1 MSEIDC
7 IDLLFADYT
16 EDDFDRMITCIQEG
30 PHPPDYG
37 QEEEYQLPEMSPPL
51 TPTSISNKYYTIVK
65 DRFIHPPPADRLIQE
80 VESMVRAGP
89 PSKKQKSLLSLVA
102 LKEEMDDLRT
112 QLELSHEMLMNLI
125 VLNNKNS

>member
-1 MSEIDC
+1 MQELDSIEI
-7 IDLLFADYT
+7 LFADYT
-16 EDDFDRMITCIQEG
+16 EDDFDRMITCTQEG
-30 PHPPDYG
+30 YDKEPYPSC
-37 QEEEYQLPEMSPPL
+37 ESTPPL
-51 TPTSISNKYYTIVK
+51 SPTPIINPSIRYSIQSK

-102 LKEEMDDLRT
+102 LKEEVDDLRT

>member
-1 MSEIDC
+1 MQELDSIEI
-7 IDLLFADYT
+7 LFADYT
-16 EDDFDRMITCIQEG
+16 EDDFDRMITYIQDGDYEEACSSRD
-30 PHPPDYG
+30 PTPP
-37 QEEEYQLPEMSPPL
+37 PTPSP
-51 TPTSISNKYYTIVK
+51 TGSIRYNTVGK

-80 VESMVRAGP
+80 VESMVRGGP

>member
-1 MSEIDC
+1 MQELDSIEI
-7 IDLLFADYT
+7 LFADYT
-16 EDDFDRMITCIQEG
+16 EDDFDRLITYAQESNYEE
-30 PHPPDYG
+30 PYPSDEPSTPPSPANIPT
-37 QEEEYQLPEMSPPL
+37 LPIRYNVPS
-51 TPTSISNKYYTIVK
+51 K

-80 VESMVRAGP
+80 VESIVRGGP

>member
-1 MSEIDC
+1 MDC
-7 IDLLFADYT
+7 IDVLFADYT
-16 EDDFDRMITCIQEG
+16 EDDFDRMITYIQEG
-30 PHPPDYG
+30 EHE
-37 QEEEYQLPEMSPPL
+37 QEEEYTPPEMSPPP
-51 TPTSISNKYYTIVK
+51 TPASITNNYYTSIK

-80 VESMVRAGP
+80 VESMVRAVP